1 MLDNELEQSHY
12 EFNDNEYNKNII
24 EQKKWF
30 LCYLL
35 MDSLVKLGGAMHELV
50 ILNILR

>member
-24 EQKKWF
+24 EQKNGF
-30 LCYLL
+30 Y
-35 MDSLVKLGGAMHELV
+35 V
-50 ILNILR
+50 IY